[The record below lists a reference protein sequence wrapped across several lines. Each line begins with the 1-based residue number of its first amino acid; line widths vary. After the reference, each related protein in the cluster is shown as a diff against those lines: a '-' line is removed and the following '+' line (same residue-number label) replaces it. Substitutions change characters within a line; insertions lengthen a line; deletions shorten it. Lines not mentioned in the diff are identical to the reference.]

1 LALRVSNQGG
11 DPVTDQQHAILGG
24 RRRHLRKGWMS
35 TSAAGEGA
43 EGALEAEVAELEE
56 RWCELTERIGC
67 RRIG

>member
-1 LALRVSNQGG
+1 
-11 DPVTDQQHAILGG
+11 
-24 RRRHLRKGWMS
+24 MS

-43 EGALEAEVAELEE
+43 ERALEAEFAELEE